1 MSLAVHRGVLTALAG
16 QSPRASLLLALLTWA
31 GLRGALW
38 DGRKELGSN
47 LCVLASLL
55 LLK

>member
-38 DGRKELGSN
+38 DGRRELGSN

-55 LLK
+55 LVK